1 MKNTRTTF
9 IQISLFVTLF
19 MTAQTE
25 KGFYLGLHSGYSL
38 GTGNANIYQV
48 QFTNV
53 YNETEINSSTTN
65 IELVKT
71 NLGAGLNFGFQAGYM
86 FNPNLGFELG
96 ANYLLGSEIRGKQTK
111 LDGDFT
117 NAELSAKM
125 IQIKP
130 TLVFR
135 GGYTTINPYA
145 KVGMVLGSG
154 KITNNKEDKDG
165 PDVTKTTYEYS
176 EGIPIGFYATLG
188 TTYKLYDEVSLFG
201 ELNLIQ
207 LEYAPKK
214 GKLASYIENG
224 LEQISGFNT
233 SDRAFEFVEGYSS
246 TSGSPNPNEPSKVL
260 KLPFSFSS
268 LGVNIGF
275 LYQF

>member
-1 MKNTRTTF
+1 MKNPKTTF
-9 IQISLFVTLF
+9 LLIFLFVTLL

-25 KGFYLGLHSGYSL
+25 KGFYLGLNSGYSL
-38 GTGNANIYQV
+38 GTGNANIYQA
-48 QFTNV
+48 QFTRV
-53 YNETEINSSTTN
+53 YNETEINSSTTKF
-65 IELVKT
+65 ELVKT

-96 ANYLLGSEIRGKQTK
+96 ANYLLGSEITGKQTK

-135 GGYTTINPYA
+135 GGYATINPYA
-145 KVGMVLGSG
+145 KVGMVIGSG
-154 KITNNKEDKDG
+154 KITNNTEDKDG
-165 PDVTKTTYEYS
+165 PDVTKTTYEFS
-176 EGIPIGFYATLG
+176 EGIPIGFHASLG
-188 TTYKLYDEVSLFG
+188 TTYKLSNEVSLFG
-201 ELNLIQ
+201 ELNLIH

-214 GKLASYIENG
+214 GKLSSYIENG
-224 LEQISGFNT
+224 VEQISGFNT
-233 SDRAFEFVEGYSS
+233 SDSEFEFVDGYSS

-268 LGVNIGF
+268 MGVNVGV
-275 LYQF
+275 LYHF